1 MLEELADSSADHYIY
16 TTTPRA
22 DERTRVLKHGDTFAV
37 FNHLGDFGRM
47 GRREFGLFHQDT
59 RFLSTFKMRLS
70 GEPLL
75 LLNSAVR
82 KDNVLLAVDLTNPDI
97 ERVGELAIPSG
108 ILHVHRSQVLWDAT
122 CYAQVRIH
130 NYGEET
136 VQFPLQLA
144 FEADYADIFEV
155 RGEIRDRRG
164 YLQPVHVENDN
175 LVFSYDGLDDRHR
188 RTRIRFSPRPD
199 SLSDLTAEY
208 DVELAPQEAV
218 QFEWTME
225 CEISNGDEGTAQI
238 RADGLSNGSLDYD
251 AATER
256 ATGALQSMQENEPQL
271 STSNEQFDGWLTRS
285 LADLR
290 MLSSET
296 PHGPYPYAGVPW
308 FSTPFGR
315 DGILTA
321 FQCLW
326 YAPHVTRGVLGYLAA
341 TQAESENAERD
352 AEPGKILHE
361 TRAGEMATL
370 GEVPF
375 DRYYGSV
382 DVTPLFIML
391 AGAYYDRTGDRAFIQ
406 DLWPHVE
413 RALSWI
419 EKYGDVDGDGFV
431 EYMRCSE
438 DGLIHQGWKDSNDSV
453 FHDDGSAAEGPIA
466 LCEVQAY
473 TYAAYR
479 GGARLARVL
488 DQHEQAETLRRRARQ
503 LANQFEDAFW
513 LDDLST
519 YALALD
525 GDNQPCR
532 VRTSN
537 AGHCLFAG
545 IASEAHAEQVAETLM
560 SEPSYTGW
568 GLRTV
573 ASTEARYNP
582 ISYHNGSVWP
592 HDNAIVAAGLGRYG
606 HRKAAAKI
614 MEGLFDASQYLDLHR
629 LPELFCG
636 FSRRSDEGPTLYPQA
651 CVPQAW
657 AAATPLMC
665 LEACLGLEVNGA
677 ECEIRFHDPYLPS
690 FLDQIQIHDLQVGDS
705 TVDLLISR
713 YERDVGVR
721 LTRREGE
728 VQLAVL
734 K

>member
-1 MLEELADSSADHYIY
+1 MSDEMAESSAEHYIY

-22 DERTRVLKHGDTFAV
+22 NERTRVLKQGDTFAV
-37 FNHLGDFGRM
+37 FNHVGDFGKM

-59 RFLSTFKMRLS
+59 RFLSTMTMQLS
-70 GEPLL
+70 EEPLL

-108 ILHVHRSQVLWDAT
+108 VLHVHRSQVLWDAT
-122 CYAQVRIH
+122 CYGQVRIH
-130 NYGEET
+130 NYGSEE
-136 VQFPLQLA
+136 VQFPVQLS

-164 YLQPVHVENDN
+164 YLQPVRVENDM
-175 LVFSYDGLDDRHR
+175 LVFAYEGLDGRYR
-188 RTRIRFSPRPD
+188 RTRIRFSPHPD
-199 SLSDLTAEY
+199 SLSNLNAEY
-208 DVELAPQEAV
+208 HVELGPQEAV
-218 QFEWTME
+218 ELEWTIE
-225 CEISNGDEGTAQI
+225 CEVSNEDGAPAQI
-238 RADGLSNGSLDYD
+238 RTDGTLDGVLDYE
-251 AATER
+251 AATQR
-256 ATGALQSMQENEPQL
+256 ATNALRSMQEDDPTL
-271 STSNEQFDGWLTRS
+271 WTSNEQFNGWLNRS

-290 MLSSET
+290 MLRTET

-326 YAPHVTRGVLGYLAA
+326 FAPGIARGVLGYLAA
-341 TQAESENAERD
+341 TQAEYANEERD

-361 TRAGEMATL
+361 TRAGEMAAL

-382 DVTPLFIML
+382 DVTPLFVML
-391 AGAYYDRTGDRAFIQ
+391 AGAYYDRTGDRAFAQ
-406 DLWPHVE
+406 AMWPHIE
-413 RALSWI
+413 RALDWI
-419 EKYGDVDGDGFV
+419 EEYGDVDGDGFV
-431 EYMRCSE
+431 EYMQRSE
-438 DGLIHQGWKDSNDSV
+438 HGLVHQGWKDSNNSV
-453 FHDDGSAAEGPIA
+453 FHEDGSAAEGPIA
-466 LCEVQAY
+466 LCEVQGY
-473 TYAAYR
+473 VYAAKK
-479 GGARLARVL
+479 AAADLAMVL
-488 DQHEQAETLRRRARQ
+488 DHDERAEVLHRQANQ
-503 LANQFEDAFW
+503 LADQFEKAFW
-513 LDDLST
+513 LESLST

-525 GDNQPCR
+525 GDNRPCR

-537 AGHCLFAG
+537 AGHCLFSG
-545 IASEAHAEQVAETLM
+545 IASDEHADRVARTLL
-560 SEPSYTGW
+560 SESSYTGW

-606 HRKAAAKI
+606 HRKEAASI
-614 MEGLFDASQYLDLHR
+614 MAGLFDASQYLDLHR

-665 LEACLGLEVNGA
+665 LKACLGLEVHGS
-677 ECEIRFHDPYLPS
+677 ECEIWFHDPYLPP
-690 FLDQIQIHDLQVGDS
+690 FVQQIEINNLQVGDS
-705 TVDLLISR
+705 CVDLLVSR
-713 YERDVGVR
+713 HERDVGVR
-721 LTRREGE
+721 LRRREGE
-728 VQLAVL
+728 VQLLVL